1 MDIIDSIY
9 NNIKELILECGSI
22 VLNANDDLEIQSKD
36 GNNNIVTKYDVLIQN
51 KLKEELL
58 NILPGSTFMGEEGDT
73 DKELSSGY
81 TFIVDPIDGT
91 TNFARNMH
99 NSAISIALL
108 YERKPIL
115 AFCYNPYTNELYEAI
130 KGRGAKLNDK
140 PIHVSNRL
148 LKNGLIFTG
157 SSPYYNELR
166 TKSMEIQSKLYMR
179 AADFRRTGSAVIELC
194 ALAAG
199 KAEVFFELQLM
210 PWDYAAA
217 SLIILE
223 SGGTICTIEGEE
235 IQYNKPSSIF
245 ATNGMEDYLSYIK

>member
-1 MDIIDSIY
+1 MNIVDTIY
-9 NNIKELILECGSI
+9 SKIKELILECGSI
-22 VLNANDDLEIQSKD
+22 VLNAKDDLEIQTKD

-58 NILPGSTFMGEEGDT
+58 NILPVSTFMGEEGDT
-73 DKELSSGY
+73 DKEISTGY
-81 TFIVDPIDGT
+81 TFVVDPIDGT
-91 TNFARNMH
+91 TNFARDMH

-108 YERKPIL
+108 YNGKPIL
-115 AFCYNPYTNELYEAI
+115 AFCYNPYCNELYEAI

-148 LKNGLIFTG
+148 LKNGLVFCG
-157 SSPYYNELR
+157 SAPYYNDLR
-166 TKSMEIQSKLYMR
+166 LKSMDIQTKLFMH
-179 AADFRRTGSAVIELC
+179 AADFRRIGSAVIELC

-199 KAEVFFELQLM
+199 KAEVYYEMKLM

-217 SLIILE
+217 SLILLE

-235 IQYNKPSSIF
+235 IQYSKPSSIF
-245 ATNGMEDYLSYIK
+245 ASNNMEDYLSYIK